1 MGLRFRK
8 SIKIAPGVKIN
19 LNKKSTSVTFGGKG
33 VHYTASSTGKKNASV
48 GIPGTGISYT
58 KTTGQSNKQKKTSE
72 GGSQPMPT
80 APQSN
85 FQDPDHKKWY
95 QKTGWIIA
103 LLILFFPVGLFLM
116 WKYTNWKKSIKGIIT
131 AIILIFALSGIA
143 SPDNLEQITLSAD
156 TGQTYDI
163 NKKISIKATT
173 TPTDYE
179 LSSDDFKCSGGKINI
194 DKQSISFVATK
205 DGSYKIWAE
214 HDGIKSNNLTL
225 KVEDK
230 AAIAKQKA
238 KEEQKRLAAEKAKK
252 EAEEKAAQEKAA
264 EEKAAQEA
272 AAAKAKAE
280 AEAAAQAQAQAE
292 AQQQAQ
298 AAAQAQAQ
306 QQQTQAQQQTGEIVY
321 WVPNGQVYHS
331 TQDCPSLGR
340 SSTIYSGTIAQS
352 GKSRPCKNCY

>member
-33 VHYTASSTGKKNASV
+33 AHYTASSTGKKTASV

-58 KTTGQSNKQKKTSE
+58 QTTGQSNRQKKTNKGE
-72 GGSQPMPT
+72 SQPMST

-173 TPTDYE
+173 IPTDYE

-238 KEEQKRLAAEKAKK
+238 KEEQKRLAEEKAKK

-264 EEKAAQEA
+264 QEKAAQEA

-298 AAAQAQAQ
+298 AQAQQQQAQAQ
-306 QQQTQAQQQTGEIVY
+306 QQAGGTVY

-331 TQDCPSLGR
+331 TPDCPSLGR

>member
-33 VHYTASSTGKKNASV
+33 VHYTASSTGKKTASV
-48 GIPGTGISYT
+48 GIPGTGISCT
-58 KTTGQSNKQKKTSE
+58 QTTGQSNRQKKTNK

-80 APQSN
+80 TPQAN

-116 WKYTNWKKSIKGIIT
+116 WKYTNWKKPVKGIIT
-131 AIILIFALSGIA
+131 ALILIIALSGIV
-143 SPDNLEQITLSAD
+143 SPDKLEQITLNAD
-156 TGQTYDI
+156 TEQTYDI
-163 NKKISIKATT
+163 NQKISIEATT
-173 TPTDYE
+173 TPSDYE
-179 LSSDDFKCSGGKINI
+179 LSSSDFKCPGGKITTNN
-194 DKQSISFVATK
+194 QNISFIATK

-238 KEEQKRLAAEKAKK
+238 KEEQKRLAEEKAKK
-252 EAEEKAAQEKAA
+252 EAEEKAAQE
-264 EEKAAQEA
+264 

-280 AEAAAQAQAQAE
+280 AEAASQAQAQAG

-298 AAAQAQAQ
+298 AASQAQ
-306 QQQTQAQQQTGEIVY
+306 QDNDPIVY
-321 WVPNGQVYHS
+321 ITNTGGKYHRAG
-331 TQDCPSLGR
+331 CRFLK
-340 SSTIYSGTIAQS
+340 QS
-352 GKSRPCKNCY
+352 QIEKHLSEVKGSYEPCGVCNPPQ

>member
-33 VHYTASSTGKKNASV
+33 AHYTASSTGKKTASV

-58 KTTGQSNKQKKTSE
+58 KTTGQSNKQKKISE

-225 KVEDK
+225 K
-230 AAIAKQKA
+230 
-238 KEEQKRLAAEKAKK
+238 EEQKRLAEEKAKK
-252 EAEEKAAQEKAA
+252 EAEEKAT
-264 EEKAAQEA
+264 QEA
-272 AAAKAKAE
+272 AEAQAQAE
-280 AEAAAQAQAQAE
+280 AEAQAQAE

-298 AAAQAQAQ
+298 AA
-306 QQQTQAQQQTGEIVY
+306 TQAQQNNDPIVY
-321 WVPNGQVYHS
+321 ITNTGGKYHRAG
-331 TQDCPSLGR
+331 CRFLK
-340 SSTIYSGTIAQS
+340 QS
-352 GKSRPCKNCY
+352 QIEKHLSEVKGSYGPCGVCNPPQ

>member
-33 VHYTASSTGKKNASV
+33 VHYTASSTGKKTASV

-58 KTTGQSNKQKKTSE
+58 KTTGQSSKQKKTSE

-116 WKYTNWKKSIKGIIT
+116 WKYTNWKKPVKGIIT
-131 AIILIFALSGIA
+131 ALILIIALSGIV
-143 SPDNLEQITLSAD
+143 SPDKLEQITLKAD
-156 TGQTYDI
+156 TDQTYDI
-163 NKKISIKATT
+163 NQKISIEATT
-173 TPTDYE
+173 TPSDYE
-179 LSSDDFKCSGGKINI
+179 LSSSDFKCSGGKITTNN
-194 DKQSISFVATK
+194 QNISFIATK

-230 AAIAKQKA
+230 EAIAKQKE
-238 KEEQKRLAAEKAKK
+238 KEEQERLAAEKAQK
-252 EAEEKAAQEKAA
+252 EAK
-264 EEKAAQEA
+264 EKAAQEA
-272 AAAKAKAE
+272 AEAQAKAE
-280 AEAAAQAQAQAE
+280 AEAQAQAE

-298 AAAQAQAQ
+298 AA
-306 QQQTQAQQQTGEIVY
+306 TQAQQNNDPTVYITNTGGKYHRAGCRFLKQSQIEKHLSEVKGVY
-321 WVPNGQVYHS
+321 E
-331 TQDCPSLGR
+331 
-340 SSTIYSGTIAQS
+340 
-352 GKSRPCKNCY
+352 PCGVCNPPQ

>member
-33 VHYTASSTGKKNASV
+33 VHYTASSTGKKTASV

-58 KTTGQSNKQKKTSE
+58 KTTGQSSKQKKTSE

-252 EAEEKAAQEKAA
+252 EAEEKAAQEAA
-264 EEKAAQEA
+264 EAQ
-272 AAAKAKAE
+272 AKAE
-280 AEAAAQAQAQAE
+280 AEAQAQAE

-298 AAAQAQAQ
+298 AA
-306 QQQTQAQQQTGEIVY
+306 TQAQQNNDPTVYITNTGGKYHRAGCRFLKQSQIEKHLSEVKGVY
-321 WVPNGQVYHS
+321 G
-331 TQDCPSLGR
+331 
-340 SSTIYSGTIAQS
+340 
-352 GKSRPCKNCY
+352 PCGVCNPPQ

>member
-33 VHYTASSTGKKNASV
+33 VHYTASSTGKKTASV

-58 KTTGQSNKQKKTSE
+58 QTTGQSNKQKKTNK

-80 APQSN
+80 APQTN

-116 WKYTNWKKSIKGIIT
+116 WKYTNWKKPVKGIIT
-131 AIILIFALSGIA
+131 ALILIIALSGIV
-143 SPDNLEQITLSAD
+143 SPDKLEQITLKAD
-156 TGQTYDI
+156 TEQTYDI
-163 NKKISIKATT
+163 NQKISIEATT
-173 TPTDYE
+173 TPSDYE
-179 LSSDDFKCSGGKINI
+179 LSSSDFKCSGGKITTNN
-194 DKQSISFVATK
+194 QNISFIATK

-238 KEEQKRLAAEKAKK
+238 KEEQKRLAEEKAKK
-252 EAEEKAAQEKAA
+252 EEAAQ
-264 EEKAAQEA
+264 EKAAQEA

-298 AAAQAQAQ
+298 AASQAQ
-306 QQQTQAQQQTGEIVY
+306 QDNDPIVY
-321 WVPNGQVYHS
+321 ITNTGGKYHRAG
-331 TQDCPSLGR
+331 CRFLK
-340 SSTIYSGTIAQS
+340 QS
-352 GKSRPCKNCY
+352 QIEKHLSEVKGSYEPCGVCNPPQ

>member
-1 MGLRFRK
+1 M
-8 SIKIAPGVKIN
+8 
-19 LNKKSTSVTFGGKG
+19 
-33 VHYTASSTGKKNASV
+33 SS
-48 GIPGTGISYT
+48 
-58 KTTGQSNKQKKTSE
+58 
-72 GGSQPMPT
+72 
-80 APQSN
+80 
-85 FQDPDHKKWY
+85 
-95 QKTGWIIA
+95 
-103 LLILFFPVGLFLM
+103 
-116 WKYTNWKKSIKGIIT
+116 
-131 AIILIFALSGIA
+131 
-143 SPDNLEQITLSAD
+143 
-156 TGQTYDI
+156 
-163 NKKISIKATT
+163 
-173 TPTDYE
+173 DYE
-179 LSSDDFKCSGGKINI
+179 LSSSDFKCSGGKITTNN
-194 DKQSISFVATK
+194 QNISFIATK

-238 KEEQKRLAAEKAKK
+238 KEEQKRLAEEKAKK
-252 EAEEKAAQEKAA
+252 EA

-280 AEAAAQAQAQAE
+280 AEAAAQAQAQAK

-352 GKSRPCKNCY
+352 GKSRACKNCY

>member
-33 VHYTASSTGKKNASV
+33 VHYTASSTGKKTASV
-48 GIPGTGISYT
+48 RIPGTGISYT
-58 KTTGQSNKQKKTSE
+58 KTTGQSSKQKKTSE

-205 DGSYKIWAE
+205 DGSYKIWAV

-230 AAIAKQKA
+230 EAIAKQKE
-238 KEEQKRLAAEKAKK
+238 KEEQERLAAEKAQK
-252 EAEEKAAQEKAA
+252 EAEEKAAQEAA
-264 EEKAAQEA
+264 EAQ
-272 AAAKAKAE
+272 AKAE
-280 AEAAAQAQAQAE
+280 AEAQAQAE

-298 AAAQAQAQ
+298 AA
-306 QQQTQAQQQTGEIVY
+306 TQAQQNNDPTVYITNTGGKYHRAGCRFLKQSQIEKHLSEVKGVY
-321 WVPNGQVYHS
+321 E
-331 TQDCPSLGR
+331 
-340 SSTIYSGTIAQS
+340 
-352 GKSRPCKNCY
+352 PCGVCNPPQ

>member
-8 SIKIAPGVKIN
+8 SIKIAPGIKIN

-33 VHYTASSTGKKNASV
+33 VHYTASSTGKKTASV

-58 KTTGQSNKQKKTSE
+58 QTTGQSNRQKKTNK

-80 APQSN
+80 APQAN

-116 WKYTNWKKSIKGIIT
+116 WKYTNWKKPVKGIIT
-131 AIILIFALSGIA
+131 ALILIIALSGIV
-143 SPDNLEQITLSAD
+143 SPDKLEQITLNAD
-156 TGQTYDI
+156 TEQTYDI
-163 NKKISIKATT
+163 NQKISIEATT
-173 TPTDYE
+173 TPSDYE
-179 LSSDDFKCSGGKINI
+179 LSSSDFKCSGGKITSNN
-194 DKQSISFVATK
+194 QNISFIATK

-238 KEEQKRLAAEKAKK
+238 KEEQERLSAEKAKK
-252 EAEEKAAQEKAA
+252 EAEEKAAQE
-264 EEKAAQEA
+264 

-280 AEAAAQAQAQAE
+280 AEAASQAQAQAG

-298 AAAQAQAQ
+298 AASQAQ
-306 QQQTQAQQQTGEIVY
+306 QDNDPIVY
-321 WVPNGQVYHS
+321 ITNTGGKYHRAG
-331 TQDCPSLGR
+331 CRFLK
-340 SSTIYSGTIAQS
+340 QS
-352 GKSRPCKNCY
+352 QIEKHLSEVKGSYGPCGVCNPPQ

>member
-33 VHYTASSTGKKNASV
+33 VHYTASSTGKKTASV
-48 GIPGTGISYT
+48 GVPGTGISYT
-58 KTTGQSNKQKKTSE
+58 KTTGQSSKQKKTSE

-116 WKYTNWKKSIKGIIT
+116 WKYTNWKKPVKGIIT
-131 AIILIFALSGIA
+131 ALILIIALSGIV
-143 SPDNLEQITLSAD
+143 SPDKLEQITLNAD
-156 TGQTYDI
+156 TEQTYDI
-163 NKKISIKATT
+163 NQKISIEATT
-173 TPTDYE
+173 TPSDYE
-179 LSSDDFKCSGGKINI
+179 LSSSDFKCSGGKITTNN
-194 DKQSISFVATK
+194 QNISFIATK

-238 KEEQKRLAAEKAKK
+238 KEEQKRLAEEKAKK
-252 EAEEKAAQEKAA
+252 EAEEKAAQE
-264 EEKAAQEA
+264 

-280 AEAAAQAQAQAE
+280 AEAASQAQAQAG

-298 AAAQAQAQ
+298 AASQAQ
-306 QQQTQAQQQTGEIVY
+306 QDNDPIVY
-321 WVPNGQVYHS
+321 ITNTGGKYHRAG
-331 TQDCPSLGR
+331 CRFLK
-340 SSTIYSGTIAQS
+340 QS
-352 GKSRPCKNCY
+352 QIEKHLSEVKGSYEPCGVCNPPQ

>member
-33 VHYTASSTGKKNASV
+33 VHYTASSTGKKTASV

-58 KTTGQSNKQKKTSE
+58 KTTGQSSKQKKTSE

-116 WKYTNWKKSIKGIIT
+116 WKYTNWKKPVKGIIT
-131 AIILIFALSGIA
+131 ALILIIALSGIV
-143 SPDNLEQITLSAD
+143 SPDKLEQITLKAD
-156 TGQTYDI
+156 TEQTYDI
-163 NKKISIKATT
+163 NQKISIEATT
-173 TPTDYE
+173 TPSDYE
-179 LSSDDFKCSGGKINI
+179 LSSSDFKCSGGKITSNN
-194 DKQSISFVATK
+194 QNISFIATK

-238 KEEQKRLAAEKAKK
+238 KEEQERLAADKAKK
-252 EAEEKAAQEKAA
+252 EAEEKAAQEAA
-264 EEKAAQEA
+264 EAQ
-272 AAAKAKAE
+272 AKAE

-298 AAAQAQAQ
+298 ATAQAQAQ
-306 QQQTQAQQQTGEIVY
+306 QQQAQAQQQAGGTVY

-331 TQDCPSLGR
+331 TRDCPSLGR

>member
-33 VHYTASSTGKKNASV
+33 VHYTASSTGKKTASV

-58 KTTGQSNKQKKTSE
+58 KTTGQSSKQKKTSE

-116 WKYTNWKKSIKGIIT
+116 WKYTNWKKPVKGIIT
-131 AIILIFALSGIA
+131 ALILIIALSGIV
-143 SPDNLEQITLSAD
+143 SPDKLEQITLKAD
-156 TGQTYDI
+156 TEQTYDI
-163 NKKISIKATT
+163 NQKISIEATT
-173 TPTDYE
+173 TPSDYE
-179 LSSDDFKCSGGKINI
+179 LSSSDFKCSGGKITSNN
-194 DKQSISFVATK
+194 QNISFIATK

-230 AAIAKQKA
+230 AAIAKQHNKIIFII
-238 KEEQKRLAAEKAKK
+238 R
-252 EAEEKAAQEKAA
+252 
-264 EEKAAQEA
+264 
-272 AAAKAKAE
+272 
-280 AEAAAQAQAQAE
+280 
-292 AQQQAQ
+292 
-298 AAAQAQAQ
+298 
-306 QQQTQAQQQTGEIVY
+306 
-321 WVPNGQVYHS
+321 
-331 TQDCPSLGR
+331 
-340 SSTIYSGTIAQS
+340 
-352 GKSRPCKNCY
+352 KSNR

>member
-33 VHYTASSTGKKNASV
+33 AHYTASSTGKKTASV

-58 KTTGQSNKQKKTSE
+58 KTTGQSSKQKKTSE

-116 WKYTNWKKSIKGIIT
+116 WKYTNWKKPVKGIIT
-131 AIILIFALSGIA
+131 ALILIFALSGIV
-143 SPDNLEQITLSAD
+143 SPDKLEQITLKAD

-163 NKKISIKATT
+163 NQKISIEATT
-173 TPTDYE
+173 TPSDYE
-179 LSSDDFKCSGGKINI
+179 LSSSDFKCSGGKITTNNQNI
-194 DKQSISFVATK
+194 YFIATK
-205 DGSYKIWAE
+205 DDSYKIWAE
-214 HDGIKSNNLTL
+214 HDGIKSNKLTV

-230 AAIAKQKA
+230 TAIAKQKE
-238 KEEQKRLAAEKAKK
+238 KEEQERLAAEKAQK
-252 EAEEKAAQEKAA
+252 EAEEKAAQEAA
-264 EEKAAQEA
+264 EAQ
-272 AAAKAKAE
+272 AKAE
-280 AEAAAQAQAQAE
+280 AEAQAQAE

-298 AAAQAQAQ
+298 AA
-306 QQQTQAQQQTGEIVY
+306 TQAQQNNDPTVYITNTGGKYHRAGCRFLKQSQIEKHLSEVKGVY
-321 WVPNGQVYHS
+321 E
-331 TQDCPSLGR
+331 
-340 SSTIYSGTIAQS
+340 
-352 GKSRPCKNCY
+352 PCGVCNPPQ